1 MMLSD
6 FTIAL
11 LKEWQKEDAPV
22 NILIDNQYYDIG
34 DFFFDNKIGEY
45 QLKLEQNTVANFDS
59 RVKTLSSERDKI
71 LDILNGLYDEYLTKK
86 KETPFYHNTEFCHAC
101 GRFDEITC
109 MYSADIDE
117 GGLYCYIVARI
128 EALKE
133 LKKRCLEKGI

>member
-1 MMLSD
+1 MLSD

-45 QLKLEQNTVANFDS
+45 QLKLEPNTGANFDS
-59 RVKTLSSERDKI
+59 RAELVSSEKDRI
-71 LDILNGLYDEYLTKK
+71 LDVLNSLYDEYLKEK
-86 KETPFYHNTEFCHAC
+86 KETPFYHNTGFCHAC
-101 GRFDEITC
+101 GHFDEIAC